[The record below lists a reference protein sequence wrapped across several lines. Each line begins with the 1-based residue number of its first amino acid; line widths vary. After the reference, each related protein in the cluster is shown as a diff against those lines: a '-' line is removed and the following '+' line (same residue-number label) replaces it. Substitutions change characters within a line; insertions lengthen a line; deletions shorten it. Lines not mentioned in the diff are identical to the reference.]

1 MVSVPKYFFASIQ
14 LTRLLKGVNMNKL
27 EEFKLYILKRR
38 DAFEHKYNI
47 GNKTV
52 GDLYRYDLPNNL
64 KYLDDMSQMFIRTL
78 NTSRVPLRDKILTV
92 YVYRYIGHEK
102 YVRRCTNEHDV
113 ITIHQLEKLATKLNS
128 SKAKLSP
135 NYKSPAIQVMTRELN
150 RGERFLASCADFI
163 DNLPEDLFKGWKCS
177 EIYRYFVKQHNIYG
191 LSKFTAYS
199 LATDFAYI
207 NELHIEIDFIV
218 GCSPSMRK
226 MYLEIVGKDRFS
238 TVEYRQFALDI
249 MQWYIDQPFADNKER
264 IITPNDV
271 GHMLVSYYKYT
282 RGMCKI
288 RYPKK
293 TRVKVRDLVIS
304 RSMYEFYK
312 GVPSETD

>member
-1 MVSVPKYFFASIQ
+1 MFLFIFFDFASITQ

-27 EEFKLYILKRR
+27 EEFKLYVLKRR
-38 DAFEHKYNI
+38 DAFEHKYRI

-78 NTSRVPLRDKILTV
+78 NTARVPLRDKLLTV

-113 ITIHQLEKLATKLNS
+113 VTIHQLEKIATKLNS
-128 SKAKLSP
+128 AKAKLSP

-163 DNLPEDLFKGWKCS
+163 DKLPEDLFYGWKCS
-177 EIYRYFVKQHNIYG
+177 EIYRYYNKKCDVYG
-191 LSKFTAYS
+191 LSKFTAYN
-199 LATDFAYI
+199 LATDLAYI
-207 NELHIEIDFIV
+207 NELHIELDFIN

-226 MYLEIVGKDRFS
+226 MYLEIVEKDRFNAQ
-238 TVEYRQFALDI
+238 EYKKFAIDF
-249 MQWYIDQPFADNKER
+249 MKWYLDQPFADSKER

-271 GHMLVSYYKYT
+271 GHMLVAYYKLT

-293 TRVKVRDLVIS
+293 TRVKVSDLVIS
-304 RSMYEFYK
+304 RSM
-312 GVPSETD
+312 VIRPWR